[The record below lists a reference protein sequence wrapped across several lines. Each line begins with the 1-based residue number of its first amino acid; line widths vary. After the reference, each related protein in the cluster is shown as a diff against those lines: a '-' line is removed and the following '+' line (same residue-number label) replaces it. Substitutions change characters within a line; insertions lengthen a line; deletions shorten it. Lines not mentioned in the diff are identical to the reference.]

1 MKLQQKTRLYAPLVF
16 LVFLKIT
23 MVVSAQYKQ
32 ENKPSFNAAAYK
44 TIHEYAA
51 KVRAPSLAPT
61 LIRNFS
67 VEHFAS
73 AQGFANEGV
82 KSILQDRHGFLWV
95 LTERSLYRYNGQ
107 SFRRYLSNAQ
117 DSTALLPH
125 PYGNGGLYE
134 DRDGTLWIACLNGL
148 QRYDAGRDCFVR
160 VSLGAS
166 ASSSLTPADI
176 TAINGDKTTGNLWLG
191 VGEEV
196 WLFHPATH
204 RVLRRYAVPR
214 SGGTERRNVHS
225 LTVDSLG
232 RVWATRWDDHIV
244 SMLESSTQEFHT
256 VLQLPFEP
264 VSGSVCVHQDSLWV
278 GSINGVLLYSIR
290 ERRMLTSYALSNHF
304 SLSAP
309 APQVS
314 QVIPFDLCRD
324 NEGRIWVATWQGL
337 ALIHPHREG
346 VQFFRHEPLNER
358 SLTTN
363 NINTI
368 YQDRS
373 GIIWIG
379 EAVYGLHKYTPL
391 KYKFQLYRH
400 NPFNDQSLS
409 NNYIRGILEDRRGNL
424 WVGTQ
429 FGGLNM
435 LERATGKWT
444 HFRYDST
451 RPRGI
456 TSDHVRGLCEDRNG
470 ILWVALHE
478 GWLCSID
485 TRHPERGFTHHIFAE
500 RSFKA
505 QSLYEDRE
513 GYLWIGTSTSQAA
526 LYRLSP
532 DRKTVEFMHKTHL
545 MPSGIAEME
554 HIMEDRTGA
563 VCIATT
569 GGLLRYDRRRRIF
582 DIFRHNVGDSTSLPN
597 NFVTHITETRSG
609 ELWMATKGGG
619 ICRFNPTTETFSTVS
634 VREGL
639 PHENCY
645 AIVEDEQE
653 NFWISTDNGLCLY
666 SPSRKTF
673 RRFGEE
679 EGLQGDEFNRFAHF
693 RSKSG
698 EMFLGGVDGLNSF
711 FPSEIRINTIPP
723 KPAVERIQ
731 SIAGVLLADNISL
744 LARQTVEIPPQT
756 GFMVDV
762 AALEFTVPE
771 KNWYSWHLDGV
782 DTAWSPESTA
792 SHHHQALYPNLAPG
806 EYTFR
811 LRVANAD
818 KVWSKDDLMLTIV
831 VLPAWWQT
839 WYARVGFALGLVGS
853 VLLLLRWRVRTI
865 EARSRALQ
873 ALVHRRTE
881 ELLYSNEELQ
891 TTNERLSTL
900 NMEMQE
906 IIGIVSH
913 DLKNPITA
921 IRGLSELVHSGFS
934 EGEQAQEISMQISRT
949 ADRMLELVKNI
960 LDINRLESGLMQM
973 NIVTF
978 SIAPIVENTLWAF
991 TEPAAAKNIT
1001 VHFSNEA
1008 PDALVRADEQAM
1020 IQVLDNL
1027 ISNAVKYSPHGKTIV
1042 VRLTTSPD
1050 AVRLEVVDEGPGV
1063 SDNDMKKLFGKF
1075 ARLSARPTGGE
1086 HSTGLGLSIVKKM
1099 VEAMSGKV
1107 WCESEAG
1114 KGATFIVELPR
1125 V

>member
-1 MKLQQKTRLYAPLVF
+1 MALVLFVF
-16 LVFLKIT
+16 LRVT
-23 MVVSAQYKQ
+23 VVVSAQYKHKNKSSNATHKAIQ
-32 ENKPSFNAAAYK
+32 ELTITVNAPSHPPSF
-44 TIHEYAA
+44 
-51 KVRAPSLAPT
+51 
-61 LIRNFS
+61 IRNFS

-73 AQGFANEGV
+73 GQGFANEGV
-82 KSILQDRHGFLWV
+82 KSILQDRHGFLWI
-95 LTERSLYRYNGQ
+95 LTERSLYRYNGR
-107 SFRRYLSNAQ
+107 SFKRYMSNAQ

-134 DRDGTLWIACLNGL
+134 DHDGTLWIACLNGL
-148 QRYDAGRDCFVR
+148 QRYDAQRDCFVR
-160 VSLGAS
+160 ISLGTS

-176 TAINGDKTTGNLWLG
+176 TAINGDKATGNLWLG

-196 WLFHPATH
+196 WLFQPAGQK
-204 RVLRRYAVPR
+204 VLRRYALPR

-232 RVWATRWDDHIV
+232 RVWATRWDDRIV
-244 SMLESSTQEFHT
+244 SMLENPSQEFHT
-256 VLQLPFEP
+256 VVQLPFDP

-278 GSINGVLLYSIR
+278 GLVNGVVLYSIQSR
-290 ERRMLTSYALSNHF
+290 QILASYPLSNYF
-304 SLSAP
+304 SLSAS

-314 QVIPFDLCRD
+314 QVIPFDFCRD
-324 NEGRIWVATWQGL
+324 NEGRIWVSTWHGI
-337 ALIHPHREG
+337 AVIHAQSAS

-429 FGGLNM
+429 FGGLNR
-435 LERATGKWT
+435 LERSSGKWM
-444 HFRYDST
+444 HYRYDST
-451 RPRGI
+451 RPHSI

-485 TRHPERGFTHHIFAE
+485 TKHPERGFTRHIFAE
-500 RSFKA
+500 QSFKA
-505 QSLYEDRE
+505 QCLYEDRK
-513 GYLWIGTSTSQAA
+513 GYLWIGTSTSEAA

-532 DRKTVEFMHKTHL
+532 DRKAVEIMHKTHII
-545 MPSGIAEME
+545 PSGIAEME
-554 HIMEDRTGA
+554 HITEDRIGA
-563 VCIATT
+563 IWIATT
-569 GGLLRYDRRRRIF
+569 GGVLQFDRDKDTFR
-582 DIFRHNVGDSTSLPN
+582 IFRHNVGDSTSLPN

-634 VREGL
+634 VRDGL

-645 AIVEDEQE
+645 AILEDERG

-666 SPSRKTF
+666 SPNRKTF

-679 EGLQGDEFNRFAHF
+679 EGLQGNEFNRFAHF
-693 RSKSG
+693 RSQSG
-698 EMFLGGVDGLNSF
+698 EMFFGGVDGLNSF
-711 FPSEIRINTIPP
+711 FPSDIRINTIPP

-731 SIAGVLLADNISL
+731 SLAGAFLADNIAL

-756 GFMVDV
+756 GFIVDL

-771 KNWYSWHLDGV
+771 KNWYSWRMDGA
-782 DTAWSPESTA
+782 DTAWSPESNA
-792 SHHHQALYPNLAPG
+792 NHPHQALYTNLAPG
-806 EYTFR
+806 EYIFR

-818 KVWSKDDLMLTIV
+818 KVWSKDDLTLTIV

-839 WYARVGFALGLVGS
+839 WYARVGFALGLIGS
-853 VLLLLRWRVRTI
+853 VFLLLRWRVRTI

-881 ELLYSNEELQ
+881 ELLESNEELQ

-934 EGEQAQEISMQISRT
+934 EGEQVKEISIQISRT

-960 LDINRLESGLMQM
+960 LDINRLESGSMQM
-973 NIVTF
+973 NTVVF
-978 SIAPIVENTLWAF
+978 SITPIVESVLRAF
-991 TEPAAAKNIT
+991 AEQAAAKNIT
-1001 VHFSNEA
+1001 LHCSNESS
-1008 PDALVRADEQAM
+1008 DALVRADEQAI
-1020 IQVLDNL
+1020 IQVLENL
-1027 ISNAVKYSPHGKTIV
+1027 ISNAVKYSPHGKNVFVGVKASQKV
-1042 VRLTTSPD
+1042 VRIEVHDEGSGISPD
-1050 AVRLEVVDEGPGV
+1050 
-1063 SDNDMKKLFGKF
+1063 DMKKLFGKF

-1099 VEAMSGKV
+1099 VEAMNGRV
-1107 WCESEAG
+1107 WCESETG
-1114 KGATFIVELPR
+1114 DGLQTGATFIVELPR
-1125 V
+1125 A